1 MSSSAA
7 FPVSTTSVSGSSAVR
22 IRVSRDDIVLRSGLV
37 LLITLLVVAVV
48 FPLYTLLSKSFEDN
62 DGEFVGLQNFREYF
76 ETPALFTSITN
87 SIGVAISVAFIV
99 LVLAF
104 VYAYALTRTKMPLR
118 GLFRGIALI
127 PILAP
132 SLLAAIS
139 LIYWFGNQGVL
150 KSWLFGASIYGP
162 IGVIMASCFWVFP
175 HALMILVTALS
186 TADARLYE
194 AAEALR
200 TPKWRVFWTVTLPG
214 AKYGILSTGF
224 IVFTLVITD
233 FGVPKVIGGR
243 FNVLATDVYKQVV
256 GQQNFEMGA
265 VVSLV
270 LLLPAVVA
278 FIADRW
284 VQRKQVALLSARAVP
299 FQPKA
304 DPLRDWLLFV
314 FCAIIAFIFIAML
327 AMAAYASFVT
337 FWPYN
342 LSLTL
347 KNYDFDLMDGGGWE
361 AYYNS
366 IRLAIYC
373 AVFGSVLIF
382 LGSYLVEKARGII
395 WLRTILH
402 LGAMLPLAVPG
413 LVLGIAYIFFFNH
426 PDNPLGFLY
435 GTMGILVI
443 CTIVH
448 FYTVSH
454 LTCLTAL
461 KQLDPEFEAVAL
473 SLKTPVWRTFRK
485 VTLPVCLPT
494 LLDVASY
501 LFLNAMTTV
510 SAVVFLYSPET
521 MLASVAVLNMD
532 DAGDIAPAAA
542 MALMIVYT
550 SACFR
555 IMHGLL
561 SRYLKRRTQVW
572 RNQ

>member
-1 MSSSAA
+1 M
-7 FPVSTTSVSGSSAVR
+7 
-22 IRVSRDDIVLRSGLV
+22 VLRTALV
-37 LLITLLVVAVV
+37 VIIALLAVAVV
-48 FPLYTLLSKSFEDN
+48 FPLYSLLSMSLQDM
-62 DGEFVGLQNFREYF
+62 DGEYVGLENFRVYF
-76 ETPALFTSITN
+76 DTPALFASITN
-87 SIGVAISVAFIV
+87 SLSVAISATLIV
-99 LVLAF
+99 LGIAF
-104 VYAYALTRTKMPLR
+104 VYAYALTRTRMPLR
-118 GLFRGIALI
+118 WFFRGVALI

-150 KSWLFGASIYGP
+150 KSWLGGGSIYGP
-162 IGVIMASCFWVFP
+162 VGIIIGSCFWVFP
-175 HALMILVTALS
+175 HALMILLTALS

-214 AKYGILSTGF
+214 AKYGILSAGF
-224 IVFTLVITD
+224 VVFTLVITD

-243 FNVLATDVYKQVV
+243 YNVLATDVYKQVV

-270 LLLPAVVA
+270 LLLPALVA

-299 FQPKA
+299 YQPKSE
-304 DPLRDWLLFV
+304 PLRDGLLFI
-314 FCAIIAFIFIAML
+314 FCTIVAVTLLAMI

-342 LSLTL
+342 LTLSL
-347 KNYDFDLMDGGGWE
+347 KNYNFDVMDGGGWE
-361 AYYNS
+361 AYFNS
-366 IRLAIYC
+366 IRMAIYC
-373 AVFGSVLIF
+373 AIFGTGLIF
-382 LGSYLVEKARGII
+382 VGGYLVEKARGVS
-395 WLRTILH
+395 WLRTLLH
-402 LGAMLPLAVPG
+402 LAAMLPLAVPG

-461 KQLDPEFEAVAL
+461 KQLDPEFEAVSL
-473 SLKTPVWRTFRK
+473 SLKTPVWRTVGK
-485 VTLPVCLPT
+485 VTLPVCLPA
-494 LLDVASY
+494 LLDVGSY

-542 MALMIVYT
+542 MAMMIVYT
-550 SACFR
+550 SAVFR
-555 IMHGLL
+555 ILHALL
-561 SRYLKRRTQVW
+561 ARILQRRTQVW
-572 RNQ
+572 RKR

>member
-1 MSSSAA
+1 MSSEAA
-7 FPVSTTSVSGSSAVR
+7 FPVSTTSVSGASAVR

-104 VYAYALTRTKMPLR
+104 IYAYALTRTKMPLR

-194 AAEALR
+194 AADALR

-373 AVFGSVLIF
+373 AVFGSGLIF

-426 PDNPLGFLY
+426 PNNPLGFLY

>member
-1 MSSSAA
+1 MSSVAA
-7 FPVSTTSVSGSSAVR
+7 LPVSSTSISGASAVR
-22 IRVSRDDIVLRSGLV
+22 IRISRDDIALRSGLL

-48 FPLYTLLSKSFEDN
+48 FPLYTLLSKSFEDM

-76 ETPALFTSITN
+76 ETPALFNSITN
-87 SIGVAISVAFIV
+87 SLGVAISVAIIV

-304 DPLRDWLLFV
+304 DPLRDWLFFS
-314 FCAIIAFIFIAML
+314 FCSIIAFIFIAML
-327 AMAAYASFVT
+327 AMAAYASFIT

-342 LSLTL
+342 LSFTL
-347 KNYDFDLMDGGGWE
+347 DNYDFDLMDGGGWE

-373 AVFGSVLIF
+373 AVFGSGLIF
-382 LGSYLVEKARGII
+382 LGSYLVEKTRGVT

-454 LTCLTAL
+454 LTCITAL

-485 VTLPVCLPT
+485 VTLPVCLPA

-555 IMHGLL
+555 IMHALL

>member
-1 MSSSAA
+1 L
-7 FPVSTTSVSGSSAVR
+7 
-22 IRVSRDDIVLRSGLV
+22 LRTGLV
-37 LLITLLVVAVV
+37 LLIGLLLLAVV
-48 FPLYTLLSKSFEDN
+48 FPLYTLLSKSFEDR

-87 SIGVAISVAFIV
+87 SLGVAISVALIV

-104 VYAYALTRTKMPLR
+104 VYAYALTRTKMPFR

-175 HALMILVTALS
+175 HALMILITALS

-270 LLLPAVVA
+270 LLLPALVA

-284 VQRKQVALLSARAVP
+284 VQRKQVAMLSARAVP
-299 FQPKA
+299 FQPKS
-304 DPLRDWLLFV
+304 DPLRDRLLFV
-314 FCAIIAFIFIAML
+314 FCSIIAFIFIAML

-347 KNYDFDLMDGGGWE
+347 NNYDFDLMDGGGWE

-373 AVFGSVLIF
+373 AVFGSGLIF
-382 LGSYLVEKARGII
+382 LGSYLVEKARGVT

-461 KQLDPEFEAVAL
+461 KQLDPEFEAVSL

-485 VTLPVCLPT
+485 VSLPVCLPS

-550 SACFR
+550 SAIFR
-555 IMHGLL
+555 MFHSLL
-561 SRYLKRRTQVW
+561 VRTLNRRTQVW
-572 RNQ
+572 RQK

>member
-1 MSSSAA
+1 M
-7 FPVSTTSVSGSSAVR
+7 
-22 IRVSRDDIVLRSGLV
+22 VLRTALV
-37 LLITLLVVAVV
+37 VIIALLAVAVV
-48 FPLYTLLSKSFEDN
+48 FPLYSLLSMSLQDM
-62 DGEFVGLQNFREYF
+62 DGEYVGLENFRIYF
-76 ETPALFTSITN
+76 DTPALFASITN
-87 SIGVAISVAFIV
+87 SLSVAISATLIV
-99 LVLAF
+99 LGIAF
-104 VYAYALTRTKMPLR
+104 VYAYALTRTRMPLR
-118 GLFRGIALI
+118 WFFRGVALI

-150 KSWLFGASIYGP
+150 KSWLGGGSIYGP
-162 IGVIMASCFWVFP
+162 VGIIIGSCFWVFP
-175 HALMILVTALS
+175 HALMILLTALS

-214 AKYGILSTGF
+214 AKYGILSAGF
-224 IVFTLVITD
+224 VVFTLVITD

-243 FNVLATDVYKQVV
+243 YNVLATDVYKQVV

-270 LLLPAVVA
+270 LLLPALVA

-299 FQPKA
+299 YQPKSE
-304 DPLRDWLLFV
+304 PLRDGLLFI
-314 FCAIIAFIFIAML
+314 FCTIVAVTLLAMI

-342 LSLTL
+342 LTLSL
-347 KNYDFDLMDGGGWE
+347 KNYNFDVMDGGGWE
-361 AYYNS
+361 AYFNS
-366 IRLAIYC
+366 IRMAIYC
-373 AVFGSVLIF
+373 AIFGTGLIF
-382 LGSYLVEKARGII
+382 VGGYLVEKAREVS
-395 WLRTILH
+395 WLRTLLH
-402 LGAMLPLAVPG
+402 LAAMLPLAVPG

-461 KQLDPEFEAVAL
+461 KQLDPEFEAVSL
-473 SLKTPVWRTFRK
+473 SLKTPVWRTVGK
-485 VTLPVCLPT
+485 VTLPVCLPA
-494 LLDVASY
+494 LLDVGSY

-542 MALMIVYT
+542 MAMMIVYT
-550 SACFR
+550 SAVFR
-555 IMHGLL
+555 ILHALL
-561 SRYLKRRTQVW
+561 ARILQRRTQVW
-572 RNQ
+572 RKR

>member
-1 MSSSAA
+1 M
-7 FPVSTTSVSGSSAVR
+7 
-22 IRVSRDDIVLRSGLV
+22 VLRTALV
-37 LLITLLVVAVV
+37 VIIALLAVAVV
-48 FPLYTLLSKSFEDN
+48 FPLYSLLSMSLQDM
-62 DGEFVGLQNFREYF
+62 DGEYVGLENFRIYF
-76 ETPALFTSITN
+76 DTPALFASITN
-87 SIGVAISVAFIV
+87 SLSVAISATLIV
-99 LVLAF
+99 LGIAF
-104 VYAYALTRTKMPLR
+104 VYAYALTRTRMPLR
-118 GLFRGIALI
+118 WFFRGVALI

-150 KSWLFGASIYGP
+150 KSWLGGGSIYGP
-162 IGVIMASCFWVFP
+162 VGIIIGSCFWVFP
-175 HALMILVTALS
+175 HALMILLTALS

-214 AKYGILSTGF
+214 AKYGILSAGF
-224 IVFTLVITD
+224 VVFTLVITD

-243 FNVLATDVYKQVV
+243 YNVLATDVYKQVV

-270 LLLPAVVA
+270 LLLPALVA

-299 FQPKA
+299 YQPKSE
-304 DPLRDWLLFV
+304 PLRDGLLFI
-314 FCAIIAFIFIAML
+314 FCTIVAVTLLAMI

-342 LSLTL
+342 LTLSL
-347 KNYDFDLMDGGGWE
+347 KNYNFDVMDGGGWE
-361 AYYNS
+361 AYFNS
-366 IRLAIYC
+366 IRMAIYC
-373 AVFGSVLIF
+373 AIFGTGLIF
-382 LGSYLVEKARGII
+382 VGGYLVEKARGVS
-395 WLRTILH
+395 WLRTLLH
-402 LGAMLPLAVPG
+402 LAAMLPLAVPG

-461 KQLDPEFEAVAL
+461 KQLDSEFEAVSL
-473 SLKTPVWRTFRK
+473 SLKTPVWRTVGK
-485 VTLPVCLPT
+485 VTLPVCLPA
-494 LLDVASY
+494 LLDVGSY

-542 MALMIVYT
+542 MAMMIVYT
-550 SACFR
+550 SAVFR
-555 IMHGLL
+555 ILHALL
-561 SRYLKRRTQVW
+561 ARILQRRTQVW
-572 RNQ
+572 RKR

>member
-1 MSSSAA
+1 M
-7 FPVSTTSVSGSSAVR
+7 
-22 IRVSRDDIVLRSGLV
+22 VLR
-37 LLITLLVVAVV
+37 TALLVIIALLAVAVV
-48 FPLYTLLSKSFEDN
+48 FPLYSLLSMSLQDM
-62 DGEFVGLQNFREYF
+62 DGEYVGLENFRIYF
-76 ETPALFTSITN
+76 DTPALFASITN
-87 SIGVAISVAFIV
+87 SLSVAISATLIV
-99 LVLAF
+99 LGIAF
-104 VYAYALTRTKMPLR
+104 VYAYALTRTRMPLR
-118 GLFRGIALI
+118 WFFRGVALI

-150 KSWLFGASIYGP
+150 KSWLGGGSIYGP
-162 IGVIMASCFWVFP
+162 VGIIIGSCFWVFP
-175 HALMILVTALS
+175 HALMILLTALS

-214 AKYGILSTGF
+214 AKYGILSAGF
-224 IVFTLVITD
+224 VVFTLVITD

-243 FNVLATDVYKQVV
+243 YNVLATDVYKQVV

-270 LLLPAVVA
+270 LLLPALVA

-299 FQPKA
+299 YQPKSE
-304 DPLRDWLLFV
+304 PLRDGLLFI
-314 FCAIIAFIFIAML
+314 FCTIVAVTLLAMI

-342 LSLTL
+342 LTLSL
-347 KNYDFDLMDGGGWE
+347 KNYNFDVMDGGGWE
-361 AYYNS
+361 AYFNS
-366 IRLAIYC
+366 IRMAIYC
-373 AVFGSVLIF
+373 AIFGTGLIF
-382 LGSYLVEKARGII
+382 VGGYLVEKARGVS
-395 WLRTILH
+395 WLRTLLH
-402 LGAMLPLAVPG
+402 LAAMLPLAVPG

-461 KQLDPEFEAVAL
+461 KQLDPEFEAVSL
-473 SLKTPVWRTFRK
+473 SLKTPVWRTVGK
-485 VTLPVCLPT
+485 VTLPVCLPA
-494 LLDVASY
+494 LLDVGSY

-542 MALMIVYT
+542 MAMMIVYT
-550 SACFR
+550 SAVFR
-555 IMHGLL
+555 ILHALL
-561 SRYLKRRTQVW
+561 ARILQRRTQVW
-572 RNQ
+572 RKR

>member
-1 MSSSAA
+1 M
-7 FPVSTTSVSGSSAVR
+7 
-22 IRVSRDDIVLRSGLV
+22 VLRTALV
-37 LLITLLVVAVV
+37 VIIALLAVAVV
-48 FPLYTLLSKSFEDN
+48 FPLYSLLSMSLQDM
-62 DGEFVGLQNFREYF
+62 DGEYVGLENFRIYF
-76 ETPALFTSITN
+76 DTPALFASITN
-87 SIGVAISVAFIV
+87 SLSVAISATLIV
-99 LVLAF
+99 LGIAF
-104 VYAYALTRTKMPLR
+104 VYAYALTRTRMPLR
-118 GLFRGIALI
+118 WFFRGVALI

-150 KSWLFGASIYGP
+150 KSWLGGGSIYGP
-162 IGVIMASCFWVFP
+162 VGIIIGSCFWVFP
-175 HALMILVTALS
+175 HALMILLTALS

-214 AKYGILSTGF
+214 AKYGILSAGF
-224 IVFTLVITD
+224 VVFTLVITD

-243 FNVLATDVYKQVV
+243 YNVLATDVYKQVV

-270 LLLPAVVA
+270 LLLPALVA

-299 FQPKA
+299 YQPKSE
-304 DPLRDWLLFV
+304 PLRDGLLFI
-314 FCAIIAFIFIAML
+314 FCTIVAVTLLAMI

-342 LSLTL
+342 LTLSL
-347 KNYDFDLMDGGGWE
+347 KNYNFDVMDGGGWE
-361 AYYNS
+361 AYFNS
-366 IRLAIYC
+366 IRMAIYC
-373 AVFGSVLIF
+373 AIFGTGLIF
-382 LGSYLVEKARGII
+382 VGGYLVEKARGVS
-395 WLRTILH
+395 WLRTLLH
-402 LGAMLPLAVPG
+402 LAAMLPLAVPG

-461 KQLDPEFEAVAL
+461 KQLDPEFEAVSL
-473 SLKTPVWRTFRK
+473 SLKTPVWRTVGK
-485 VTLPVCLPT
+485 VTLHVCLPA
-494 LLDVASY
+494 LLDVGSY

-542 MALMIVYT
+542 MAMMIVYT
-550 SACFR
+550 SAVFR
-555 IMHGLL
+555 ILHALL
-561 SRYLKRRTQVW
+561 ARILQRRTQVW
-572 RNQ
+572 RKR

>member
-1 MSSSAA
+1 M
-7 FPVSTTSVSGSSAVR
+7 
-22 IRVSRDDIVLRSGLV
+22 VLRTALV
-37 LLITLLVVAVV
+37 VIIALLAVAVV
-48 FPLYTLLSKSFEDN
+48 FPLYSLLSMSLQDM
-62 DGEFVGLQNFREYF
+62 DGEYVGLENFRIYF
-76 ETPALFTSITN
+76 DTPALFASITN
-87 SIGVAISVAFIV
+87 SLSVAISATLIVLGIAFI
-99 LVLAF
+99 
-104 VYAYALTRTKMPLR
+104 YAYALTRTRMPLR
-118 GLFRGIALI
+118 WFFRGVALI

-150 KSWLFGASIYGP
+150 KSWLGGGSIYGP
-162 IGVIMASCFWVFP
+162 VGIIIGSCFWVFP
-175 HALMILVTALS
+175 HALMILLTALS

-214 AKYGILSTGF
+214 AKYGILSAGF
-224 IVFTLVITD
+224 VVFTLVITD

-243 FNVLATDVYKQVV
+243 YNVLATDVYKQVV

-270 LLLPAVVA
+270 LLLPALVA

-299 FQPKA
+299 YQPKSE
-304 DPLRDWLLFV
+304 PLRDGLLFI
-314 FCAIIAFIFIAML
+314 FCTIVAVTLLAMI

-342 LSLTL
+342 LTLSL
-347 KNYDFDLMDGGGWE
+347 KNYNFDVMDGGGWE
-361 AYYNS
+361 AYFNS
-366 IRLAIYC
+366 IRMAIYC
-373 AVFGSVLIF
+373 AIFGTGLIF
-382 LGSYLVEKARGII
+382 VGGYLVEKARGVS
-395 WLRTILH
+395 WLRTLLH
-402 LGAMLPLAVPG
+402 LAAMLPLAVPG

-461 KQLDPEFEAVAL
+461 KQLDPEFEAVSL
-473 SLKTPVWRTFRK
+473 SLKSPVWRTVGK
-485 VTLPVCLPT
+485 VTLPVCLPA
-494 LLDVASY
+494 LLDVGSY

-542 MALMIVYT
+542 MAMMIVYT
-550 SACFR
+550 SAVFR
-555 IMHGLL
+555 ILHALL
-561 SRYLKRRTQVW
+561 ARILQRRTQVW
-572 RNQ
+572 RKR

>member
-1 MSSSAA
+1 M
-7 FPVSTTSVSGSSAVR
+7 
-22 IRVSRDDIVLRSGLV
+22 VLRISLV
-37 LLITLLVVAVV
+37 VIIALLAVAVV
-48 FPLYTLLSKSFEDN
+48 FPLYSLLSMSLQDM
-62 DGEFVGLQNFREYF
+62 DGEYVGLENFRIYF
-76 ETPALFTSITN
+76 DTPALFASITN
-87 SIGVAISVAFIV
+87 SLSVAISATLIV
-99 LVLAF
+99 LGIAF
-104 VYAYALTRTKMPLR
+104 VYAYALTRTRMPLR
-118 GLFRGIALI
+118 WFFRGVALI

-150 KSWLFGASIYGP
+150 KSWLGGGSIYGP
-162 IGVIMASCFWVFP
+162 VGIIIGSCFWVFP
-175 HALMILVTALS
+175 HALMILLTALS

-214 AKYGILSTGF
+214 AKYGILSAGF
-224 IVFTLVITD
+224 VVFTLVITD

-243 FNVLATDVYKQVV
+243 YNVLATDVYKQVV

-270 LLLPAVVA
+270 LLLPALVA

-299 FQPKA
+299 YQPKSE
-304 DPLRDWLLFV
+304 PLRDGLLFI
-314 FCAIIAFIFIAML
+314 FCTIVAVTLLAMI

-342 LSLTL
+342 LTLSL
-347 KNYDFDLMDGGGWE
+347 KNYNFDVMDGGGWE
-361 AYYNS
+361 AYFNS
-366 IRLAIYC
+366 IRMAIYC
-373 AVFGSVLIF
+373 AIFGTGLIF
-382 LGSYLVEKARGII
+382 VGGYLVEKARGVS
-395 WLRTILH
+395 WLRTLLH
-402 LGAMLPLAVPG
+402 LAAMLPLAVPG

-461 KQLDPEFEAVAL
+461 KQLDPEFEAVSL
-473 SLKTPVWRTFRK
+473 SLKTPVWRTVGK
-485 VTLPVCLPT
+485 VTLPVCLPA
-494 LLDVASY
+494 LLDVGSY

-542 MALMIVYT
+542 MAMMIVYT
-550 SACFR
+550 SAVFR
-555 IMHGLL
+555 ILHALL
-561 SRYLKRRTQVW
+561 ARILQRRTQVW
-572 RNQ
+572 RKR

>member
-1 MSSSAA
+1 MSLQ
-7 FPVSTTSVSGSSAVR
+7 
-22 IRVSRDDIVLRSGLV
+22 DM
-37 LLITLLVVAVV
+37 
-48 FPLYTLLSKSFEDN
+48 
-62 DGEFVGLQNFREYF
+62 DGEYVGLENFRIYF
-76 ETPALFTSITN
+76 DTPALFASITN
-87 SIGVAISVAFIV
+87 SLSVAISATLIV
-99 LVLAF
+99 LGIAF
-104 VYAYALTRTKMPLR
+104 VYAYALTRTRMPLR
-118 GLFRGIALI
+118 WFFRGVALI

-150 KSWLFGASIYGP
+150 KSWLGGGSIYGP
-162 IGVIMASCFWVFP
+162 VGIIIGSCFWVFP
-175 HALMILVTALS
+175 HALMILLTALS

-214 AKYGILSTGF
+214 AKYGILSAGF
-224 IVFTLVITD
+224 VVFTLVITD

-243 FNVLATDVYKQVV
+243 YNVLATDVYKQVV

-270 LLLPAVVA
+270 LLLPALVA

-299 FQPKA
+299 YQPKSE
-304 DPLRDWLLFV
+304 PLRDGLLFI
-314 FCAIIAFIFIAML
+314 FCTIVAVTLLAMI

-342 LSLTL
+342 LTLSL
-347 KNYDFDLMDGGGWE
+347 KNYNFDVMDGGGWE
-361 AYYNS
+361 AYFNS
-366 IRLAIYC
+366 IRMAIYC
-373 AVFGSVLIF
+373 AIFGTGLIF
-382 LGSYLVEKARGII
+382 VGGYLVEKARGVS
-395 WLRTILH
+395 WLRTLLH
-402 LGAMLPLAVPG
+402 LAAMLPLAVPG

-435 GTMGILVI
+435 GTMDILVI

-461 KQLDPEFEAVAL
+461 KQLDPEFEAVSL
-473 SLKTPVWRTFRK
+473 SLKTPVWRTVSK
-485 VTLPVCLPT
+485 VTLPVCLPA
-494 LLDVASY
+494 LLDVGSY

-542 MALMIVYT
+542 MAMMIVYT
-550 SACFR
+550 SAVFR
-555 IMHGLL
+555 ILHALFARIL
-561 SRYLKRRTQVW
+561 QRRTQVW
-572 RNQ
+572 RKR

>member
-1 MSSSAA
+1 MSSEAA
-7 FPVSTTSVSGSSAVR
+7 FPVSTTSVSGASAVR

-104 VYAYALTRTKMPLR
+104 IYAYALTRTKMPLR

-373 AVFGSVLIF
+373 AVFGSGLIF

-426 PDNPLGFLY
+426 PNNPLGFLY

>member
-1 MSSSAA
+1 M
-7 FPVSTTSVSGSSAVR
+7 
-22 IRVSRDDIVLRSGLV
+22 VLRTALV
-37 LLITLLVVAVV
+37 VIIALLVVAVV
-48 FPLYTLLSKSFEDN
+48 FPLYSLLSMSLQDM
-62 DGEFVGLQNFREYF
+62 DGEYVGLENFRIYF
-76 ETPALFTSITN
+76 DTPALFASITN
-87 SIGVAISVAFIV
+87 SLSVAISATLIV
-99 LVLAF
+99 LGIAF
-104 VYAYALTRTKMPLR
+104 VYAYALTRTRMPLR
-118 GLFRGIALI
+118 WFFRGVALI

-150 KSWLFGASIYGP
+150 KSWLGGGSIYGP
-162 IGVIMASCFWVFP
+162 VGIIIGSCFWVFP
-175 HALMILVTALS
+175 HALMILLTALS

-214 AKYGILSTGF
+214 AKYGILSAGF
-224 IVFTLVITD
+224 VVFTLVITD

-243 FNVLATDVYKQVV
+243 YNVLATDVYKQVV

-270 LLLPAVVA
+270 LLLPALVA

-299 FQPKA
+299 YQPKSE
-304 DPLRDWLLFV
+304 PLRDGLLFI
-314 FCAIIAFIFIAML
+314 FCTIVAVTLLAMI

-342 LSLTL
+342 LTLSL
-347 KNYDFDLMDGGGWE
+347 KNYNFDVMDGGGWE
-361 AYYNS
+361 AYFNS
-366 IRLAIYC
+366 IRMAIYC
-373 AVFGSVLIF
+373 AIFGTGLIF
-382 LGSYLVEKARGII
+382 VGGYLVEKARGVS
-395 WLRTILH
+395 WLRTLLH
-402 LGAMLPLAVPG
+402 LAAMLPLAVPG

-461 KQLDPEFEAVAL
+461 KQLDPEFEAVSL
-473 SLKTPVWRTFRK
+473 SLKTPVWRTVGK
-485 VTLPVCLPT
+485 VTLPVCLPA
-494 LLDVASY
+494 LLDVGSY

-542 MALMIVYT
+542 MAMMIVYT
-550 SACFR
+550 SAVFR
-555 IMHGLL
+555 ILHALL
-561 SRYLKRRTQVW
+561 ARILQRRTQVW
-572 RNQ
+572 RKR

>member
-1 MSSSAA
+1 M
-7 FPVSTTSVSGSSAVR
+7 
-22 IRVSRDDIVLRSGLV
+22 VLR
-37 LLITLLVVAVV
+37 TALVVIIALLAVALV
-48 FPLYTLLSKSFEDN
+48 FPLYSLLSMSLQDM
-62 DGEFVGLQNFREYF
+62 DGEYVGLENFRIYF
-76 ETPALFTSITN
+76 DTPALFASITN
-87 SIGVAISVAFIV
+87 SLSVAISATLIV
-99 LVLAF
+99 LGIAF
-104 VYAYALTRTKMPLR
+104 VYAYALTRTRMPLR
-118 GLFRGIALI
+118 WFFRGVALI

-150 KSWLFGASIYGP
+150 KSWLGGGSIYGP
-162 IGVIMASCFWVFP
+162 VGIIIGSCFWVFP
-175 HALMILVTALS
+175 HALMILLTALS

-214 AKYGILSTGF
+214 AKYGILSAGF
-224 IVFTLVITD
+224 VVFTLVITD

-243 FNVLATDVYKQVV
+243 YNVLATDVYKQVV

-270 LLLPAVVA
+270 LLLPALVA

-299 FQPKA
+299 FQPKSE
-304 DPLRDWLLFV
+304 PLRDGLLFI
-314 FCAIIAFIFIAML
+314 FCTIVAVTLLAML

-342 LSLTL
+342 LTLSL
-347 KNYDFDLMDGGGWE
+347 KNYNFDVMDGGGWE
-361 AYYNS
+361 AYFNS
-366 IRLAIYC
+366 IRMAIYC
-373 AVFGSVLIF
+373 AIFGTGLIF
-382 LGSYLVEKARGII
+382 VGGYLVEKARGVS
-395 WLRTILH
+395 WLRTLLH
-402 LGAMLPLAVPG
+402 LAAMLPLAVPG

-461 KQLDPEFEAVAL
+461 KQLDPEFEAVSL
-473 SLKTPVWRTFRK
+473 SLKTPVWRTVSK
-485 VTLPVCLPT
+485 VTLPVCLPA
-494 LLDVASY
+494 LLDVGSY

-542 MALMIVYT
+542 MAMMIVYT
-550 SACFR
+550 SALFR
-555 IMHGLL
+555 ILHALL
-561 SRYLKRRTQVW
+561 ARILQRRTQIW
-572 RNQ
+572 RKR

>member
-1 MSSSAA
+1 MSSAA
-7 FPVSTTSVSGSSAVR
+7 VLPVSVSSTAR
-22 IRVSRDDIVLRSGLV
+22 IRISRDDITLRSGLV
-37 LLITLLVVAVV
+37 LLITLLVIAVV
-48 FPLYTLLSKSFEDN
+48 FPLYSLLSKSFEDM
-62 DGEFVGLQNFREYF
+62 DGKFVGLQNFREYF

-87 SIGVAISVAFIV
+87 SLGVAISVALIV

-104 VYAYALTRTKMPLR
+104 IYAYALTRTKMPLR

-150 KSWLFGASIYGP
+150 KSWLLGSSIYGP

-175 HALMILVTALS
+175 HALMILITALS
-186 TADARLYE
+186 TSDARLYE

-304 DPLRDWLLFV
+304 DPVRDWLLFA

-342 LSLTL
+342 LSLSL
-347 KNYDFDLMDGGGWE
+347 KNYDFDVMDGGGWE

-373 AVFGSVLIF
+373 AVFGSGLIF
-382 LGSYLVEKARGII
+382 LGSYLVEKVRGIM
-395 WLRTILH
+395 WLRNILH
-402 LGAMLPLAVPG
+402 LSAMLPLAVPG

-426 PDNPLGFLY
+426 PNNPLGFLY

-443 CTIVH
+443 CTITH

-461 KQLDPEFEAVAL
+461 KQLDPEFEGVAI
-473 SLKTPVWRTFRK
+473 SLKTPVWRTFGK
-485 VTLPVCLPT
+485 VTLPVCLPA
-494 LLDVASY
+494 LLDVGSY

-542 MALMIVYT
+542 MAMMIVYT
-550 SACFR
+550 SAFFR
-555 IMHGLL
+555 ILHAIF
-561 SRYLKRRTQVW
+561 SNYLKRRTQIW
-572 RNQ
+572 RSQ

>member
-1 MSSSAA
+1 MSSAAA
-7 FPVSTTSVSGSSAVR
+7 FPVSTTSVSGASAVR

-48 FPLYTLLSKSFEDN
+48 FPLYTLLSKSFENN

-314 FCAIIAFIFIAML
+314 FCTIIAFIFIAML

-373 AVFGSVLIF
+373 AVFGSGLIF

-561 SRYLKRRTQVW
+561 SGYLKRRTQVW

>member
-1 MSSSAA
+1 M
-7 FPVSTTSVSGSSAVR
+7 
-22 IRVSRDDIVLRSGLV
+22 VLRTALV
-37 LLITLLVVAVV
+37 VIIALLAVAVV
-48 FPLYTLLSKSFEDN
+48 FPLYSLLSMSLQDM
-62 DGEFVGLQNFREYF
+62 DGEYVGLENFRIYF
-76 ETPALFTSITN
+76 DTPALFASITN
-87 SIGVAISVAFIV
+87 SLSVAISATLIV
-99 LVLAF
+99 LGIAF
-104 VYAYALTRTKMPLR
+104 VYAYALTRTRMPLR
-118 GLFRGIALI
+118 WFFRGVALI

-150 KSWLFGASIYGP
+150 KSWLGGGSIYGP
-162 IGVIMASCFWVFP
+162 IGIIIGSCFWVFP
-175 HALMILVTALS
+175 HALMILLTALS

-214 AKYGILSTGF
+214 AKYGILSAGF
-224 IVFTLVITD
+224 VVFTLVVTD

-243 FNVLATDVYKQVV
+243 YNVLATDVYKQVV

-270 LLLPAVVA
+270 LLLPALVA

-299 FQPKA
+299 YQPKSE
-304 DPLRDWLLFV
+304 PLRDGLLFI
-314 FCAIIAFIFIAML
+314 FCTIVAVTLLAMI

-342 LSLTL
+342 LTLSL
-347 KNYDFDLMDGGGWE
+347 KNYNFDVMDGGGWE
-361 AYYNS
+361 AYFNS
-366 IRLAIYC
+366 IRMAIYC
-373 AVFGSVLIF
+373 AIFGTGLIF
-382 LGSYLVEKARGII
+382 VGGYLVEKARGVS
-395 WLRTILH
+395 WLRTLLH
-402 LGAMLPLAVPG
+402 LAAMLPLAVPG

-461 KQLDPEFEAVAL
+461 KQLDPEFEAVSL
-473 SLKTPVWRTFRK
+473 SLKTPVWRTVGK
-485 VTLPVCLPT
+485 VTLPVCLPA
-494 LLDVASY
+494 LLDVGSY

-542 MALMIVYT
+542 MAMMIVYT
-550 SACFR
+550 SAVFR
-555 IMHGLL
+555 ILHALL
-561 SRYLKRRTQVW
+561 ARILQRRTQVW
-572 RNQ
+572 RKR

>member
-1 MSSSAA
+1 MSTAA
-7 FPVSTTSVSGSSAVR
+7 VLPVSVSSTAR
-22 IRVSRDDIVLRSGLV
+22 IRISRDDITLRSGLV
-37 LLITLLVVAVV
+37 LLITLLVIAVV
-48 FPLYTLLSKSFEDN
+48 FPLYSLLSKSFEDM

-87 SIGVAISVAFIV
+87 SLGVAISVAFIV

-104 VYAYALTRTKMPLR
+104 IYAYALTRTKMPLR

-150 KSWLFGASIYGP
+150 KSWLLGASIYGP

-175 HALMILVTALS
+175 HALMILITALS

-304 DPLRDWLLFV
+304 DPVRDWLLFA

-342 LSLTL
+342 LSLSL
-347 KNYDFDLMDGGGWE
+347 KNYDFDVMDGGGWE

-373 AVFGSVLIF
+373 AVFGSGLIF
-382 LGSYLVEKARGII
+382 LGSYLVEKVRGIM
-395 WLRTILH
+395 WLRNILH
-402 LGAMLPLAVPG
+402 LSAMLPLAVPG

-426 PDNPLGFLY
+426 PNNPLGFLY

-443 CTIVH
+443 CTITH

-461 KQLDPEFEAVAL
+461 KQLDPEFEAVAI
-473 SLKTPVWRTFRK
+473 SLKTPVWRTFGK
-485 VTLPVCLPT
+485 VTLPVCLPA
-494 LLDVASY
+494 LLDVGSY

-542 MALMIVYT
+542 MAMMIVYT
-550 SACFR
+550 SAFFR
-555 IMHGLL
+555 ILHAIF
-561 SRYLKRRTQVW
+561 SNYLKRRTQIW
-572 RNQ
+572 RSQ

>member
-1 MSSSAA
+1 M
-7 FPVSTTSVSGSSAVR
+7 
-22 IRVSRDDIVLRSGLV
+22 LRTALV
-37 LLITLLVVAVV
+37 VIIALLAVAVV
-48 FPLYTLLSKSFEDN
+48 FPLYSLLSMSLQDM
-62 DGEFVGLQNFREYF
+62 DGEYVGLENFRIYF
-76 ETPALFTSITN
+76 DTPALFASITN
-87 SIGVAISVAFIV
+87 SLSVAISATLIV
-99 LVLAF
+99 LGIAF
-104 VYAYALTRTKMPLR
+104 VYAYALTRTRMPLR
-118 GLFRGIALI
+118 WFFRGVALI

-150 KSWLFGASIYGP
+150 KSWLSGGSIYGP
-162 IGVIMASCFWVFP
+162 VGIIIGSCFWVFP
-175 HALMILVTALS
+175 HALMILLTALS

-214 AKYGILSTGF
+214 AKYGILSAGF
-224 IVFTLVITD
+224 VVFTLVITD

-243 FNVLATDVYKQVV
+243 YNVLATDVYKQVV

-270 LLLPAVVA
+270 LLLPALVA

-299 FQPKA
+299 FQPKSE
-304 DPLRDWLLFV
+304 PLRDGLLFI
-314 FCAIIAFIFIAML
+314 FCTIVAVTLLAMI

-342 LSLTL
+342 LTLSL
-347 KNYDFDLMDGGGWE
+347 KNYNFDVMDGGGWE
-361 AYYNS
+361 AYFNS
-366 IRLAIYC
+366 IRMAIYC
-373 AVFGSVLIF
+373 AIFGTGLIF
-382 LGSYLVEKARGII
+382 VGGYLVEKARGVS
-395 WLRTILH
+395 WLRTLLH
-402 LGAMLPLAVPG
+402 LAAMLPLAVPG

-461 KQLDPEFEAVAL
+461 KQLDPEFEAVSL
-473 SLKTPVWRTFRK
+473 SLKTPVWRTIGK
-485 VTLPVCLPT
+485 VTLPVCLPA
-494 LLDVASY
+494 LLDVGSY

-542 MALMIVYT
+542 MAMMIVYT
-550 SACFR
+550 SAVFR
-555 IMHGLL
+555 ILHALL
-561 SRYLKRRTQVW
+561 ARILQRRTQVW
-572 RNQ
+572 RKR

>member
-1 MSSSAA
+1 M
-7 FPVSTTSVSGSSAVR
+7 
-22 IRVSRDDIVLRSGLV
+22 VLRIALFV
-37 LLITLLVVAVV
+37 IIALLAVAVV
-48 FPLYTLLSKSFEDN
+48 FPLYSLLSMSLQDM
-62 DGEFVGLQNFREYF
+62 DGEYVGLENFRIYF
-76 ETPALFTSITN
+76 DTPALFASITN
-87 SIGVAISVAFIV
+87 SLSVAISATLIV
-99 LVLAF
+99 LGIAF
-104 VYAYALTRTKMPLR
+104 VYAYALTRTRMPLR
-118 GLFRGIALI
+118 WFFRGVALI

-150 KSWLFGASIYGP
+150 KSWLGGGSIYGP
-162 IGVIMASCFWVFP
+162 VGIIIGSCFWVFP
-175 HALMILVTALS
+175 HALMILLTALS

-214 AKYGILSTGF
+214 AKYGILSAGF
-224 IVFTLVITD
+224 VVFTLVITD

-243 FNVLATDVYKQVV
+243 YNVLATDVYKQVV

-270 LLLPAVVA
+270 LLLPALVA

-299 FQPKA
+299 YQPKSE
-304 DPLRDWLLFV
+304 PLRDGLLFI
-314 FCAIIAFIFIAML
+314 FCTIVAVTLLAMI

-342 LSLTL
+342 LTLSL
-347 KNYDFDLMDGGGWE
+347 KNYNFDVMDGGGWE
-361 AYYNS
+361 AYFNS
-366 IRLAIYC
+366 IRMAIYC
-373 AVFGSVLIF
+373 AIFGTGLIF
-382 LGSYLVEKARGII
+382 VGGYLVEKARGVS
-395 WLRTILH
+395 WLRTLLH
-402 LGAMLPLAVPG
+402 LAAMLPLAVPG

-461 KQLDPEFEAVAL
+461 KQLDPEFEAVSL
-473 SLKTPVWRTFRK
+473 SLKTPVWRTVGK
-485 VTLPVCLPT
+485 VTLPVCLPA
-494 LLDVASY
+494 LLDVGSY

-542 MALMIVYT
+542 MAMMIVYT
-550 SACFR
+550 SAVFR
-555 IMHGLL
+555 ILHALL
-561 SRYLKRRTQVW
+561 ARILQRRTQVW
-572 RNQ
+572 RKR

>member
-1 MSSSAA
+1 M
-7 FPVSTTSVSGSSAVR
+7 
-22 IRVSRDDIVLRSGLV
+22 VLRTALV
-37 LLITLLVVAVV
+37 VIIALLAVAVV
-48 FPLYTLLSKSFEDN
+48 FPLYSLLSMSLQDM
-62 DGEFVGLQNFREYF
+62 DGEYVGLENFRIYF
-76 ETPALFTSITN
+76 DTPALFASITN
-87 SIGVAISVAFIV
+87 SLSVAISATLIV
-99 LVLAF
+99 LGIAF
-104 VYAYALTRTKMPLR
+104 VYAYALTRTRMPLR
-118 GLFRGIALI
+118 WFFRGVALI

-150 KSWLFGASIYGP
+150 KSWLGGGSIYGP
-162 IGVIMASCFWVFP
+162 VGIIIGSCFWVFP
-175 HALMILVTALS
+175 HALMILLTALS

-214 AKYGILSTGF
+214 AKYGILSAGF
-224 IVFTLVITD
+224 VVFTLVITD

-243 FNVLATDVYKQVV
+243 YNVLATDVYKQVV

-265 VVSLV
+265 VVSLL
-270 LLLPAVVA
+270 LLLPALVA

-299 FQPKA
+299 YQPKSE
-304 DPLRDWLLFV
+304 PLRDGLLFI
-314 FCAIIAFIFIAML
+314 FCTIVAVTLLAMI

-342 LSLTL
+342 LTLSL
-347 KNYDFDLMDGGGWE
+347 KNYNFDVMDGGGWE
-361 AYYNS
+361 AYFNS
-366 IRLAIYC
+366 IRMAIYC
-373 AVFGSVLIF
+373 AIFGTGLIF
-382 LGSYLVEKARGII
+382 VGGYLVEKARGVS
-395 WLRTILH
+395 WLRTLLH
-402 LGAMLPLAVPG
+402 LAAMLPLAVPG

-461 KQLDPEFEAVAL
+461 KQLDPEFEAVSL
-473 SLKTPVWRTFRK
+473 SLKTPVWRTVGK
-485 VTLPVCLPT
+485 VTLPVCLPA
-494 LLDVASY
+494 LLDVGSY

-542 MALMIVYT
+542 MAMMIVYT
-550 SACFR
+550 SAVFR
-555 IMHGLL
+555 ILHALL
-561 SRYLKRRTQVW
+561 ARILQRRTQVW
-572 RNQ
+572 RKR

>member
-1 MSSSAA
+1 VSSA
-7 FPVSTTSVSGSSAVR
+7 SISASAAPVR
-22 IRVSRDDIVLRSGLV
+22 IRLSRDDIVLRTALV
-37 LLITLLVVAVV
+37 VIIALFAVAVV
-48 FPLYTLLSKSFEDN
+48 FPLYSLLSMSLQDM
-62 DGEFVGLQNFREYF
+62 DGEYVGLENFRIYF
-76 ETPALFTSITN
+76 DTPALFASITN
-87 SIGVAISVAFIV
+87 SLSVAISATLIV
-99 LVLAF
+99 LGIAF
-104 VYAYALTRTKMPLR
+104 VYAYALTRTRIPLR
-118 GLFRGIALI
+118 WFFRGVALI

-150 KSWLFGASIYGP
+150 KSWLGGGSIYGP
-162 IGVIMASCFWVFP
+162 VGIIIGSCFWVFP
-175 HALMILVTALS
+175 HALMILLTALS

-214 AKYGILSTGF
+214 AKYGILSAGF
-224 IVFTLVITD
+224 VVFTLVITD

-243 FNVLATDVYKQVV
+243 YNVLATDVYKQVV

-270 LLLPAVVA
+270 LLLPALVA

-299 FQPKA
+299 FQPKSE
-304 DPLRDWLLFV
+304 PLRAGLLFI
-314 FCAIIAFIFIAML
+314 FCTIVAVTLLAML

-342 LSLTL
+342 LTLSL
-347 KNYDFDLMDGGGWE
+347 KNYNFDVMDGGGWE
-361 AYYNS
+361 AYFNS
-366 IRLAIYC
+366 IRMAIYC
-373 AVFGSVLIF
+373 AIFGTGLIF
-382 LGSYLVEKARGII
+382 VGGYLVEKARGVS
-395 WLRTILH
+395 WLRTLLH
-402 LGAMLPLAVPG
+402 FAAMLPLAVPG

-426 PDNPLGFLY
+426 PNNPLGFLY

-461 KQLDPEFEAVAL
+461 KQLDPEFEAVSL
-473 SLKTPVWRTFRK
+473 SLKTPVWRTVGK
-485 VTLPVCLPT
+485 VTLPVCLPA
-494 LLDVASY
+494 LLDVGSY

-542 MALMIVYT
+542 MAMMIVYT
-550 SACFR
+550 SAVFR
-555 IMHGLL
+555 ILHALL
-561 SRYLKRRTQVW
+561 ARFLQRRTQVW
-572 RNQ
+572 RKR

>member
-1 MSSSAA
+1 M
-7 FPVSTTSVSGSSAVR
+7 
-22 IRVSRDDIVLRSGLV
+22 VLRTALV
-37 LLITLLVVAVV
+37 VIIALLAVAVV
-48 FPLYTLLSKSFEDN
+48 FPLYSLLSMSLQDM
-62 DGEFVGLQNFREYF
+62 DGEYVGLENFRIYF
-76 ETPALFTSITN
+76 DTPALFASITN
-87 SIGVAISVAFIV
+87 SLSVAISATLIV
-99 LVLAF
+99 LGIAF
-104 VYAYALTRTKMPLR
+104 VYAYALTRTRMPLR
-118 GLFRGIALI
+118 WFFRGVALI

-150 KSWLFGASIYGP
+150 KSWLGGGSIYGP
-162 IGVIMASCFWVFP
+162 VGIIIGSCFWVFP
-175 HALMILVTALS
+175 HALMILLTALS

-214 AKYGILSTGF
+214 AKYGILSAGF
-224 IVFTLVITD
+224 VVFTLVITD

-243 FNVLATDVYKQVV
+243 YNVLATDVYKQVV

-270 LLLPAVVA
+270 LLLPALVA

-299 FQPKA
+299 YQPKSE
-304 DPLRDWLLFV
+304 PLRDGLLFI
-314 FCAIIAFIFIAML
+314 FCTIVAVTLLAMI

-342 LSLTL
+342 LSLSL
-347 KNYDFDLMDGGGWE
+347 KNYNFDVMDGGGWE
-361 AYYNS
+361 AYFNS
-366 IRLAIYC
+366 IRMAIYC
-373 AVFGSVLIF
+373 AIFGTGLIF
-382 LGSYLVEKARGII
+382 VGGYLVEKARGVS
-395 WLRTILH
+395 WLRTLLH
-402 LGAMLPLAVPG
+402 LAAMLPLAVPG

-461 KQLDPEFEAVAL
+461 KQLDPEFEAVSL
-473 SLKTPVWRTFRK
+473 SLKTPVWRTVGK
-485 VTLPVCLPT
+485 VTLPVCLPA
-494 LLDVASY
+494 LLDVGSY

-542 MALMIVYT
+542 MAMMIVYT
-550 SACFR
+550 SAVFR
-555 IMHGLL
+555 ILHALL
-561 SRYLKRRTQVW
+561 ARILQRRTQVW
-572 RNQ
+572 RKR

>member
-1 MSSSAA
+1 M
-7 FPVSTTSVSGSSAVR
+7 
-22 IRVSRDDIVLRSGLV
+22 VLRTALIV
-37 LLITLLVVAVV
+37 IIALLAVAVV
-48 FPLYTLLSKSFEDN
+48 FPLYSLLSMSLQDM
-62 DGEFVGLQNFREYF
+62 DGEYVGLENFRIYF
-76 ETPALFTSITN
+76 DTPALFASITN
-87 SIGVAISVAFIV
+87 SLSVAISATLIV
-99 LVLAF
+99 LGIAF
-104 VYAYALTRTKMPLR
+104 VYAYALTRTRMPLR
-118 GLFRGIALI
+118 WFFRGVALI

-150 KSWLFGASIYGP
+150 KSWLGGGSIYGP
-162 IGVIMASCFWVFP
+162 IGIIIGSCFWVFP
-175 HALMILVTALS
+175 HALMILLTALS

-214 AKYGILSTGF
+214 AKYGILSAGF
-224 IVFTLVITD
+224 VVFTLVITD

-243 FNVLATDVYKQVV
+243 YNVLATDVYKQVV

-270 LLLPAVVA
+270 LLLPALVA

-299 FQPKA
+299 YQPKSE
-304 DPLRDWLLFV
+304 PLRDGLLFI
-314 FCAIIAFIFIAML
+314 FCTIVAVTLLAMI

-342 LSLTL
+342 LTLSL
-347 KNYDFDLMDGGGWE
+347 KNYNFDVMDGGGWE
-361 AYYNS
+361 AYFNS
-366 IRLAIYC
+366 IRMAIYC
-373 AVFGSVLIF
+373 AIFGTGLIF
-382 LGSYLVEKARGII
+382 VGGYLVEKARGVS
-395 WLRTILH
+395 WLRTLLH
-402 LGAMLPLAVPG
+402 LAAMLPLAVPG
-413 LVLGIAYIFFFNH
+413 LVLGLAYIFFFNH

-461 KQLDPEFEAVAL
+461 KQLDPEFEAVSL
-473 SLKTPVWRTFRK
+473 SLKTPVWRTVGK
-485 VTLPVCLPT
+485 VTLPVCLPA
-494 LLDVASY
+494 LLDVGSY

-542 MALMIVYT
+542 MAMMIVYT
-550 SACFR
+550 SAVFR
-555 IMHGLL
+555 ILHGLL
-561 SRYLKRRTQVW
+561 ARILQLRTQVW
-572 RNQ
+572 RKR

>member
-1 MSSSAA
+1 MSIETI
-7 FPVSTTSVSGSSAVR
+7 FPVSITSVSGVSPVK

-37 LLITLLVVAVV
+37 LLITLLIVAVV

-87 SIGVAISVAFIV
+87 SIGVAISVAVIV

-104 VYAYALTRTKMPLR
+104 IYAYALTRTKMPLR

-314 FCAIIAFIFIAML
+314 FCTIIAFIFIAML

-342 LSLTL
+342 LSFTL

-373 AVFGSVLIF
+373 AVFGSGLIF
-382 LGSYLVEKARGII
+382 LGSYLVEKVRGII

-561 SRYLKRRTQVW
+561 SRYLKHLTQVW

>member
-1 MSSSAA
+1 MSSAA
-7 FPVSTTSVSGSSAVR
+7 ALPVATPVSGASTVR
-22 IRVSRDDIVLRSGLV
+22 IRISRDDIALRSGLL
-37 LLITLLVVAVV
+37 LLITLLVIAVV
-48 FPLYTLLSKSFEDN
+48 FPLYSLLSKSFEDM

-87 SIGVAISVAFIV
+87 SLGVAISVALIV

-118 GLFRGIALI
+118 GLFRGIARI

-162 IGVIMASCFWVFP
+162 IGDIMASCFWVFP
-175 HALMILVTALS
+175 HALMILITALS

-194 AAEALR
+194 AADALR

-214 AKYGILSTGF
+214 PKYGILSTGF

-342 LSLTL
+342 LSLSL
-347 KNYDFDLMDGGGWE
+347 KNYNFDVMDGGGWE

-373 AVFGSVLIF
+373 AVFGSGLIF
-382 LGSYLVEKARGII
+382 FGSYLVEKARGVS

-402 LGAMLPLAVPG
+402 LIAMMPLAIPG

-435 GTMGILVI
+435 GSMGILVI

-461 KQLDPEFEAVAL
+461 KQLDPEFEAVSL
-473 SLKTPVWRTFRK
+473 SLKTPVWRTFQK
-485 VTLPVCLPT
+485 VTLPMCLPT

-550 SACFR
+550 SAIFR
-555 IMHGLL
+555 VFHALL
-561 SRYLKRRTQVW
+561 ARKLNRRTQVW
-572 RNQ
+572 RHK

>member
-1 MSSSAA
+1 M
-7 FPVSTTSVSGSSAVR
+7 
-22 IRVSRDDIVLRSGLV
+22 VLRTALV
-37 LLITLLVVAVV
+37 VIIALLAVAVV
-48 FPLYTLLSKSFEDN
+48 FPLYSLLSMSLQDM
-62 DGEFVGLQNFREYF
+62 DGEYVGLENFRIYF
-76 ETPALFTSITN
+76 DTPALFASITN
-87 SIGVAISVAFIV
+87 SLSVAISATLIV
-99 LVLAF
+99 LGIAF
-104 VYAYALTRTKMPLR
+104 VYAYALTRTRMPLR
-118 GLFRGIALI
+118 WFFRGVALI

-150 KSWLFGASIYGP
+150 KSWLGGGSIYGP
-162 IGVIMASCFWVFP
+162 VGIIIGSCFWVFP
-175 HALMILVTALS
+175 HALMILLTALS

-214 AKYGILSTGF
+214 VKYGILSAGF
-224 IVFTLVITD
+224 VVFTLVITD

-243 FNVLATDVYKQVV
+243 YNVLATDVYKQVV

-270 LLLPAVVA
+270 LLLPALVA

-299 FQPKA
+299 YQPKSE
-304 DPLRDWLLFV
+304 PLRDGLLFI
-314 FCAIIAFIFIAML
+314 FCTIVAVTLLAMI
-327 AMAAYASFVT
+327 AMAAYASFVN

-342 LSLTL
+342 LTLSL
-347 KNYDFDLMDGGGWE
+347 KNYNFDVMDGGGWE
-361 AYYNS
+361 AYFNS
-366 IRLAIYC
+366 IRMAIYC
-373 AVFGSVLIF
+373 AIFGTGLIF
-382 LGSYLVEKARGII
+382 VGGYLVEKARGVS
-395 WLRTILH
+395 WLRTLLH
-402 LGAMLPLAVPG
+402 LAAMLPLAVPG

-461 KQLDPEFEAVAL
+461 KQLDPEFEAVSL
-473 SLKTPVWRTFRK
+473 SLKTPVWRTVGK
-485 VTLPVCLPT
+485 VTLPVCLPA
-494 LLDVASY
+494 LLDVGSY

-542 MALMIVYT
+542 MAMMIVYT
-550 SACFR
+550 SAVFR
-555 IMHGLL
+555 ILHALL
-561 SRYLKRRTQVW
+561 ARILQRRTQVW
-572 RNQ
+572 RKR

>member
-1 MSSSAA
+1 MSSAA
-7 FPVSTTSVSGSSAVR
+7 ALPVSVSSTAR
-22 IRVSRDDIVLRSGLV
+22 IRISRDDITLRSGLV
-37 LLITLLVVAVV
+37 LLITLLVIAVV
-48 FPLYTLLSKSFEDN
+48 FPLYSLLSKSFEDM
-62 DGEFVGLQNFREYF
+62 DGKFVGLQNFREYF

-87 SIGVAISVAFIV
+87 SLGVAISVALIV

-104 VYAYALTRTKMPLR
+104 IYAYALTRTKMPLR

-150 KSWLFGASIYGP
+150 KSWLLGSSIYGP

-175 HALMILVTALS
+175 HALMILITALS
-186 TADARLYE
+186 TSDARLYE

-304 DPLRDWLLFV
+304 DPVRDWLLFA

-342 LSLTL
+342 LSLSL
-347 KNYDFDLMDGGGWE
+347 KNYDFDVMDGGGWE

-373 AVFGSVLIF
+373 AVFGSGLIF
-382 LGSYLVEKARGII
+382 LGSYLVEKVRGIM
-395 WLRTILH
+395 WLRNILH
-402 LGAMLPLAVPG
+402 LSAMLPLAVPG

-426 PDNPLGFLY
+426 PNNPLGFLY

-443 CTIVH
+443 CTITH

-461 KQLDPEFEAVAL
+461 KQLDPEFEGVAI
-473 SLKTPVWRTFRK
+473 SLKTPVWRTFGK
-485 VTLPVCLPT
+485 VTLPVCLPA
-494 LLDVASY
+494 LLDVGSY

-542 MALMIVYT
+542 MAMMIVYT
-550 SACFR
+550 SAFFR
-555 IMHGLL
+555 ILHAIF
-561 SRYLKRRTQVW
+561 SNYLKRRTQIW
-572 RNQ
+572 RSQ

>member
-1 MSSSAA
+1 MSASAT
-7 FPVSTTSVSGSSAVR
+7 PVR
-22 IRVSRDDIVLRSGLV
+22 IRLSRDDMVLRTALV
-37 LLITLLVVAVV
+37 VIIALLAVAVV
-48 FPLYTLLSKSFEDN
+48 FPLYSLLSMSLQDM
-62 DGEFVGLQNFREYF
+62 DGEYVGLENFRIYF
-76 ETPALFTSITN
+76 DTPALFASITN
-87 SIGVAISVAFIV
+87 SLSVAISATLIVLGIAFI
-99 LVLAF
+99 
-104 VYAYALTRTKMPLR
+104 YAYALTRTRMPLR
-118 GLFRGIALI
+118 WFFRGVALI

-150 KSWLFGASIYGP
+150 KSWLGEGSIYGP
-162 IGVIMASCFWVFP
+162 IGIIIGSCFWVFP
-175 HALMILVTALS
+175 HALMILLTALS

-214 AKYGILSTGF
+214 AKYGILSAGF
-224 IVFTLVITD
+224 VVFTLVITD

-243 FNVLATDVYKQVV
+243 YNVLATDVYKQVV

-270 LLLPAVVA
+270 LLLPALVA

-299 FQPKA
+299 YQPKSE
-304 DPLRDWLLFV
+304 PLRDGLLFI
-314 FCAIIAFIFIAML
+314 FCTIVAMTL
-327 AMAAYASFVT
+327 LAMIAMAAYASFVT

-342 LSLTL
+342 LTLSL
-347 KNYDFDLMDGGGWE
+347 KNYNFDVMDGGGWE
-361 AYYNS
+361 AYFNS
-366 IRLAIYC
+366 IRMAIYC
-373 AVFGSVLIF
+373 AIFGTGLIF
-382 LGSYLVEKARGII
+382 VGGYLVEKARGVS
-395 WLRTILH
+395 WLRTLLH
-402 LGAMLPLAVPG
+402 LAAMLPLAVPG

-461 KQLDPEFEAVAL
+461 KQLDPEFEAVSL
-473 SLKTPVWRTFRK
+473 SLKTPVWRTVGK
-485 VTLPVCLPT
+485 VTLPVCLPA
-494 LLDVASY
+494 LLDVGSY

-542 MALMIVYT
+542 MAMMIVYT
-550 SACFR
+550 SAVFR
-555 IMHGLL
+555 ILHALL
-561 SRYLKRRTQVW
+561 ARILQRRTQVW
-572 RNQ
+572 RKR

>member
-1 MSSSAA
+1 M
-7 FPVSTTSVSGSSAVR
+7 
-22 IRVSRDDIVLRSGLV
+22 VLRTALV
-37 LLITLLVVAVV
+37 VIIALLAVAVV
-48 FPLYTLLSKSFEDN
+48 FPLYSLLSMSLQDM
-62 DGEFVGLQNFREYF
+62 DGEYVGLENFRIYF
-76 ETPALFTSITN
+76 ETPALFASITN
-87 SIGVAISVAFIV
+87 SLSVAISATLIV
-99 LVLAF
+99 LGIAF
-104 VYAYALTRTKMPLR
+104 VYAYALTRTRMPLR
-118 GLFRGIALI
+118 WFFRGVALI

-150 KSWLFGASIYGP
+150 KSWLGGGSIYGP
-162 IGVIMASCFWVFP
+162 VGIIIGSCFWVFP
-175 HALMILVTALS
+175 HALMILLTALS

-214 AKYGILSTGF
+214 AKYGILSAGF
-224 IVFTLVITD
+224 VVFTLVITD

-243 FNVLATDVYKQVV
+243 YNVLATDVYKQVV

-270 LLLPAVVA
+270 LLLPALVA

-299 FQPKA
+299 YQPKSE
-304 DPLRDWLLFV
+304 PLRDGLLFI
-314 FCAIIAFIFIAML
+314 FCTIVAVTLLAMI

-342 LSLTL
+342 LTLSL
-347 KNYDFDLMDGGGWE
+347 KNYNFDVMDGGGWE
-361 AYYNS
+361 AYFNS
-366 IRLAIYC
+366 IRMAIYC
-373 AVFGSVLIF
+373 AIFGTGLIF
-382 LGSYLVEKARGII
+382 VGGYLVEKARGVS
-395 WLRTILH
+395 WLRTLLH
-402 LGAMLPLAVPG
+402 LAAMLPLAVPG

-461 KQLDPEFEAVAL
+461 KQLDPEFEAVSL
-473 SLKTPVWRTFRK
+473 SLKTPVWRTVGK
-485 VTLPVCLPT
+485 VTLPVCLPA
-494 LLDVASY
+494 LLDVGSY

-542 MALMIVYT
+542 MAMMIVYT
-550 SACFR
+550 SAVFR
-555 IMHGLL
+555 ILHALL
-561 SRYLKRRTQVW
+561 ARILQRRTQVW
-572 RNQ
+572 RKR

>member
-1 MSSSAA
+1 MLR
-7 FPVSTTSVSGSSAVR
+7 T
-22 IRVSRDDIVLRSGLV
+22 VLV
-37 LLITLLVVAVV
+37 AIIALLAVAVV
-48 FPLYTLLSKSFEDN
+48 FPLYSLLSMSLQDM
-62 DGEFVGLQNFREYF
+62 DGEYVGLENFRIYF
-76 ETPALFTSITN
+76 DTPALFASITN
-87 SIGVAISVAFIV
+87 SLSVAITATLIV
-99 LVLAF
+99 LGIAF
-104 VYAYALTRTKMPLR
+104 VYAYALTRTRMPLR
-118 GLFRGIALI
+118 WFFRGVALI

-150 KSWLFGASIYGP
+150 KSWLGGGSIYGP
-162 IGVIMASCFWVFP
+162 VGIIIGSCFWVFP
-175 HALMILVTALS
+175 HALMILLTALS

-214 AKYGILSTGF
+214 AKYGILSAGF
-224 IVFTLVITD
+224 VVFTLVITD

-243 FNVLATDVYKQVV
+243 YNVLATDVYKQVV

-270 LLLPAVVA
+270 LLLPALVA

-299 FQPKA
+299 FQPKSE
-304 DPLRDWLLFV
+304 PLRDGLLFI
-314 FCAIIAFIFIAML
+314 FCTIVAVTLLAMI

-342 LSLTL
+342 LTLSL
-347 KNYDFDLMDGGGWE
+347 KNYNFDVMDGGGWE
-361 AYYNS
+361 AYFNS
-366 IRLAIYC
+366 IRMAIYC
-373 AVFGSVLIF
+373 AIFGTGLIF
-382 LGSYLVEKARGII
+382 VGGYLVEKARGVS
-395 WLRTILH
+395 WLRTLLH
-402 LGAMLPLAVPG
+402 LAAMLPLAVPG

-461 KQLDPEFEAVAL
+461 KQLDPEFEAVSL
-473 SLKTPVWRTFRK
+473 SLKTPVWRTVGK
-485 VTLPVCLPT
+485 VTLPVCLPA
-494 LLDVASY
+494 LLDVGSY

-542 MALMIVYT
+542 MAMMIVYT
-550 SACFR
+550 SAVFR
-555 IMHGLL
+555 ILHALL
-561 SRYLKRRTQVW
+561 ARILQRRTQVW
-572 RNQ
+572 RKR

>member
-1 MSSSAA
+1 MVLRTAL
-7 FPVSTTSVSGSSAVR
+7 VV
-22 IRVSRDDIVLRSGLV
+22 IIVLLA
-37 LLITLLVVAVV
+37 VAVV
-48 FPLYTLLSKSFEDN
+48 FPLYSLLSMSLQDM
-62 DGEFVGLQNFREYF
+62 DGEYVGLENFRIYF
-76 ETPALFTSITN
+76 DTPALFASITN
-87 SIGVAISVAFIV
+87 SLSVAISATLIV
-99 LVLAF
+99 LGIAF
-104 VYAYALTRTKMPLR
+104 VYAYALTRTRMPLR
-118 GLFRGIALI
+118 WFFRGVALI

-150 KSWLFGASIYGP
+150 KSWLGGGSIYGP
-162 IGVIMASCFWVFP
+162 VGIIIGSCFWVFP
-175 HALMILVTALS
+175 HALMILLTALS

-214 AKYGILSTGF
+214 AKYGILSAGF
-224 IVFTLVITD
+224 VVFTLVITD

-243 FNVLATDVYKQVV
+243 YNVLATDVYKQVV

-270 LLLPAVVA
+270 LLLPALVA

-299 FQPKA
+299 YQPKSE
-304 DPLRDWLLFV
+304 PLRDGLLFI
-314 FCAIIAFIFIAML
+314 FCTIVAVTLLAMI

-342 LSLTL
+342 LTLSL
-347 KNYDFDLMDGGGWE
+347 KNYNFDVMDGGGWE
-361 AYYNS
+361 AYFNS
-366 IRLAIYC
+366 IRMAIYC
-373 AVFGSVLIF
+373 AIFGTGLIF
-382 LGSYLVEKARGII
+382 VGGYLVEKARGVS
-395 WLRTILH
+395 WLRTLLH
-402 LGAMLPLAVPG
+402 LAAMLPLAVPG

-461 KQLDPEFEAVAL
+461 KQLDPEFEAVSL
-473 SLKTPVWRTFRK
+473 SLKTPVWRTVGK
-485 VTLPVCLPT
+485 VTLPVCLPA
-494 LLDVASY
+494 LLDVGSY

-542 MALMIVYT
+542 MAMMIVYT
-550 SACFR
+550 SAVFR
-555 IMHGLL
+555 ILHALL
-561 SRYLKRRTQVW
+561 ARILQRRTQVW
-572 RNQ
+572 RKR

>member
-1 MSSSAA
+1 M
-7 FPVSTTSVSGSSAVR
+7 
-22 IRVSRDDIVLRSGLV
+22 VLRTALV
-37 LLITLLVVAVV
+37 VIIALLAVAVV
-48 FPLYTLLSKSFEDN
+48 FPLYSLLSMSLQDM
-62 DGEFVGLQNFREYF
+62 DGEYVGLENFRIYF
-76 ETPALFTSITN
+76 DTPALFASITN
-87 SIGVAISVAFIV
+87 SLSVAISATLIV
-99 LVLAF
+99 LGIAF
-104 VYAYALTRTKMPLR
+104 VYAYALTRTRMPLR
-118 GLFRGIALI
+118 WFFRGVALI

-150 KSWLFGASIYGP
+150 KSWLGGGSIYGP
-162 IGVIMASCFWVFP
+162 IGIIIGSCFWVFP
-175 HALMILVTALS
+175 HALMILLTALS

-214 AKYGILSTGF
+214 AKYGILSAGF
-224 IVFTLVITD
+224 VVFTLVITD

-243 FNVLATDVYKQVV
+243 YNVLATDVYKQVV

-270 LLLPAVVA
+270 LLLPALVA

-299 FQPKA
+299 YQPKSE
-304 DPLRDWLLFV
+304 PLRDGLLFI
-314 FCAIIAFIFIAML
+314 FCTIVAVTLLAMI

-342 LSLTL
+342 LTLSL
-347 KNYDFDLMDGGGWE
+347 KNYNFDVMDGGGWE
-361 AYYNS
+361 AYFNS
-366 IRLAIYC
+366 IRMAIYC
-373 AVFGSVLIF
+373 AIFGTGLIF
-382 LGSYLVEKARGII
+382 VGGYLVEKARGVS
-395 WLRTILH
+395 WLRSLLH
-402 LGAMLPLAVPG
+402 LAAMLPLAVPG

-426 PDNPLGFLY
+426 PNNPLGFLY

-461 KQLDPEFEAVAL
+461 KQLDPEFEAVSL
-473 SLKTPVWRTFRK
+473 SLKTPVWRTVGK
-485 VTLPVCLPT
+485 VTLPVCLPA
-494 LLDVASY
+494 LLDVGSY

-542 MALMIVYT
+542 MAMMIVYT
-550 SACFR
+550 SAVFR
-555 IMHGLL
+555 ILHALL
-561 SRYLKRRTQVW
+561 ARILQRRTQVW
-572 RNQ
+572 RKR

>member
-1 MSSSAA
+1 MSSAA
-7 FPVSTTSVSGSSAVR
+7 ALPVSVSSTAR
-22 IRVSRDDIVLRSGLV
+22 IRISRDDITLRSGLV
-37 LLITLLVVAVV
+37 LLITLLVIAVV
-48 FPLYTLLSKSFEDN
+48 FPLYSLLSKSFEDM

-87 SIGVAISVAFIV
+87 SLGVAISVALIV

-104 VYAYALTRTKMPLR
+104 IYAYALTRTKMPLR

-150 KSWLFGASIYGP
+150 KSWLLGSSIYGP

-175 HALMILVTALS
+175 HALMILITALS
-186 TADARLYE
+186 TSDARLYE

-304 DPLRDWLLFV
+304 DPLRDWLLFA

-342 LSLTL
+342 LSLSL
-347 KNYDFDLMDGGGWE
+347 KNYDFDVMDGGGWE

-373 AVFGSVLIF
+373 AVFGSGLIF
-382 LGSYLVEKARGII
+382 LGSYLVEKVRGIM
-395 WLRTILH
+395 WLRNILH
-402 LGAMLPLAVPG
+402 LSAMLPLAVPG

-426 PDNPLGFLY
+426 PNNPLGFLY

-443 CTIVH
+443 CTITH

-461 KQLDPEFEAVAL
+461 KQLDPEFEGVAI
-473 SLKTPVWRTFRK
+473 SLKTPVWRTFGK
-485 VTLPVCLPT
+485 VTLPVCLPA
-494 LLDVASY
+494 LLDVGSY

-542 MALMIVYT
+542 MAMMIVYT
-550 SACFR
+550 SAFFR
-555 IMHGLL
+555 ILHAIF
-561 SRYLKRRTQVW
+561 SNYLKRRTQIW
-572 RNQ
+572 RSQ